1 MKTEKCDPLA
11 NLKLRGQ
18 VAIITGGASG
28 IGRAVADLFAAVGAH
43 VVVLDLNE
51 EEAGRAAAE
60 IRANGGS
67 ASAYALNIADEAA
80 IERVFEQ
87 VAKQEGRIDVLI
99 CNAGAGS
106 NAPATEMSLDQWDRA
121 ISVNLTGTFL
131 CARAAARRMIAG
143 KNGGSIVITT
153 SVMGLS
159 GGGFGSNAN
168 YQASKGGLVNLAR
181 GLAVEWA
188 DHKIRVNTVAPG
200 WVRTPFIGSWS
211 SNPEH
216 LAKLE
221 DWVPLKRLAEPEEI
235 ASAILFLAS
244 PAASMITGHTL
255 PVDGGFLAK

>member
-1 MKTEKCDPLA
+1 MKTEKRDPLA
-11 NLKLRGQ
+11 SFKLDGQ

-28 IGRAVADLFAAVGAH
+28 IGRSVADLFAAVGAH
-43 VVVLDLNE
+43 VVVLDLDE
-51 EEAGRAAAE
+51 GEAGRAAAE
-60 IRANGGS
+60 IRVNGGC
-67 ASAYALNIADEAA
+67 ASAHALDIADETA
-80 IERVFEQ
+80 IERVFEE
-87 VAKQEGRIDVLI
+87 VVKKEGRIDVLI

-106 NAPATEMSLDQWDRA
+106 NAPATEMSLEQWDRA

-131 CARAAARRMIAG
+131 CARSAARRMIAG
-143 KNGGSIVITT
+143 RNGGSIVITT

-211 SNPEH
+211 SNPAH
-216 LAKLE
+216 LAKLA

>member
-1 MKTEKCDPLA
+1 MKTEKRDPLA
-11 NLKLRGQ
+11 SFKLAGQ

-28 IGRAVADLFAAVGAH
+28 IGRSVADLFATVGAH
-43 VVVLDLNE
+43 VVILDLDGA
-51 EEAGRAAAE
+51 EAGRAAAE
-60 IRANGGS
+60 IRANGGC
-67 ASAYALNIADEAA
+67 ASAYALNIAEEAA
-80 IERVFEQ
+80 IERVFEE
-87 VAKQEGRIDVLI
+87 VVKKEGRIDVLI

-106 NAPATEMSLDQWDRA
+106 NAPATEMLLEQWDRA

-143 KNGGSIVITT
+143 RNGGSIVITT

-211 SNPEH
+211 SNPAH
-216 LAKLE
+216 LAKLD